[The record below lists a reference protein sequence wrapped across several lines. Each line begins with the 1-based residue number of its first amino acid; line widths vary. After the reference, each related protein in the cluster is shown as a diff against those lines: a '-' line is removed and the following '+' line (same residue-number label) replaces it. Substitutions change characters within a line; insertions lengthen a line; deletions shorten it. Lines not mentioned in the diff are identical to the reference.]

1 MRAFFFM
8 FNKNSTMD
16 NTKGMKIENL
26 TIEELVNYEKAAAIV
41 CARYEKNI
49 KSYDGSIIN
58 DTQAVATFET
68 FNKIYNKITKE
79 LEKRLLSL

>member
-16 NTKGMKIENL
+16 NTKGTKIENL

-41 CARYEKNI
+41 CARYERNI